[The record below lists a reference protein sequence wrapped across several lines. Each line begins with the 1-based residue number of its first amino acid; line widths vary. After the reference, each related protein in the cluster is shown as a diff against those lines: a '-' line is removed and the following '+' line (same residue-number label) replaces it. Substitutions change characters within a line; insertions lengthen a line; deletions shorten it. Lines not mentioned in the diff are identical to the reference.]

1 MLSRYSNSKFKV
13 CDVGGYYLIET
24 DRYLSEKVATVSY
37 GGIVQFDGKSNCD
50 KSLQK
55 EILEFVDEWNS
66 NSYLPVDKF
75 KVNHPSGDEDNSN
88 KSSKTLWYEDG
99 EEEGYRPLGYPQ
111 HGSVWI

>member
-1 MLSRYSNSKFKV
+1 MLSSYSNSKFKI
-13 CDVGGYYLIET
+13 CDVGSYYLIET
-24 DRYLSEKVATVSY
+24 NCYSSEKVATVSY
-37 GGIVQFDGKSNCD
+37 GGTVQFDGKSNHD

-66 NSYLPVDKF
+66 NSCLPVDKF
-75 KVNHPSGDEDNSN
+75 KVSHPSEDEDNSN

-111 HGSVWI
+111 HGPVWI